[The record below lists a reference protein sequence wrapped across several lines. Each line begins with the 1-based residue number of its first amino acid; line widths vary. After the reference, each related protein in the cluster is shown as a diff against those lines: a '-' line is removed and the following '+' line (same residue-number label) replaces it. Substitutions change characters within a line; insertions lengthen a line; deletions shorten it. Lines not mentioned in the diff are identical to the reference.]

1 VRKSKAYSYPLAFLY
16 GLLLSR
22 GDIDD
27 AMNELSQLLEDTNR
41 EVRIW
46 DSLSQGETSFVSI
59 RKFCKILEVV
69 LASNR
74 IFVDEIIVD
83 LKNEKAG
90 TCPFIGSDSKNATF
104 NRENLSSEAMKKNSD
119 SIQMGASH
127 SDGNGSPHF
136 VRYTDSTLANNN
148 LPSNTSANGNVSPQ
162 QFSQQQSNGTVN
174 ISPVVSTEFRFTERE
189 RKLQKLKEFRQ
200 MLYRLRSE
208 LFFLVGEFRR
218 SLQDY
223 NELLQLDAKIESTSL
238 LSAMITFIGK

>member
-1 VRKSKAYSYPLAFLY
+1 L
-16 GLLLSR
+16 
-22 GDIDD
+22 I
-27 AMNELSQLLEDTNR
+27 
-41 EVRIW
+41 
-46 DSLSQGETSFVSI
+46 
-59 RKFCKILEVV
+59 V
-69 LASNR
+69 LFSNR
-74 IFVDEIIVD
+74 IFVVEILVD
-83 LKNEKAG
+83 LKDEKKVSRSS
-90 TCPFIGSDSKNATF
+90 IGSDSKNTKF
-104 NRENLSSEAMKKNSD
+104 NSQTSSSESMKKNSD

-136 VRYTDSTLANNN
+136 IRHTNSTSTNTNQPL
-148 LPSNTSANGNVSPQ
+148 NTSVNTNVGPQ
-162 QFSQQQSNGTVN
+162 HFSQQQNNGTVN
-174 ISPVVSTEFRFTERE
+174 IPPVVSTELGFTERE